1 MKVKTIIKILEAI
14 EGKLPIDMYEL
25 ADTSYLSHSK
35 QEMIPITEM
44 DTIHLIRAFK
54 NDRRKREEI
63 EDYKKQIN
71 YWKKLAEDN
80 FISSVDDLD
89 DNEIMVNHLTKEV
102 DKHKDRIRYLER
114 CIDNNMPKGDVKMF
128 SEIPNDSFG
137 QRLVE
142 HMKLYLNKDS
152 YKMRVRGQYLKED
165 VKETEGW
172 RRYDRGQPL
181 SKSKCIRVY
190 VDVK

>member
-1 MKVKTIIKILEAI
+1 
-14 EGKLPIDMYEL
+14 
-25 ADTSYLSHSK
+25 
-35 QEMIPITEM
+35 MIPITEM

-89 DNEIMVNHLTKEV
+89 ENEIMVNHLTKEV

>member
-89 DNEIMVNHLTKEV
+89 ENEIMVNHLTKEV

>member
-89 DNEIMVNHLTKEV
+89 ENEIMVNHLTKEV

-172 RRYDRGQPL
+172 RRYDTGQPL